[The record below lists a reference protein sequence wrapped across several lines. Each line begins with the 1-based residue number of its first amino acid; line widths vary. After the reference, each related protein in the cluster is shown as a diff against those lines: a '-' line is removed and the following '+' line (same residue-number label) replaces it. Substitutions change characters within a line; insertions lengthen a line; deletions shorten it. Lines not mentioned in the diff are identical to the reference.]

1 MQRSRQR
8 RPGNGRRIELA
19 LAPPGQDWLAGAMSI
34 QSTAEKAELLRS
46 LHIPGDPLIV
56 TNVWDSITA
65 RIVAGAD
72 GVKALATASH
82 SISEAHGVE
91 DGEGLDV
98 DEALAAARLIIRSV
112 DLPVSVDFEK
122 AYASDAAGT
131 RDNVWRLIEAGAA
144 GLNLEDSIGR
154 SKAELYDI
162 DTQVSKIAA
171 ARAAGDRA
179 GVPIVINARV
189 DALAGDPSLWDDAM
203 TRANA
208 YLDAG
213 ADVAFVLGLSTEET
227 VERALAAIHGK
238 VSVIANP
245 SQVPLARLAEL
256 GVSRVSFGPT
266 VMGLTLSHLR
276 DAATTLTAR
285 GDYPSELG
293 FAF

>member
-1 MQRSRQR
+1 
-8 RPGNGRRIELA
+8 
-19 LAPPGQDWLAGAMSI
+19 MSI
-34 QSTAEKAELLRS
+34 QSTAEKAEALRS

-65 RIVAGAD
+65 RIVAGAP

-82 SISEAHGVE
+82 GVSEAHGVE

-98 DEALAAARLIIRSV
+98 DEALAAARLIVRSV

-122 AYASDAAGT
+122 AYARDAAGT

-144 GLNLEDSIGR
+144 GLNIEDSIGR
-154 SKAELYDI
+154 DKAELYDI
-162 DTQVSKIAA
+162 DTQVSKVAA

-189 DALAGDPSLWDDAM
+189 DALAGDPTRWDGAM
-203 TRANA
+203 ARANA

-213 ADVAFVLGLSTEET
+213 ADVAFVLGLGTEEL
-227 VERALAAIHGK
+227 VEKAVAAIHGK
-238 VSVIANP
+238 VSVISGP
-245 SQVPLARLAEL
+245 SSVPLGRLAEL
-256 GVSRVSFGPT
+256 GVSRVSFGPGI
-266 VMGLTLSHLR
+266 MGLTLSHLR
-276 DAATTLTAR
+276 DAAETLTAR

-293 FAF
+293 FSF

>member
-1 MQRSRQR
+1 
-8 RPGNGRRIELA
+8 
-19 LAPPGQDWLAGAMSI
+19 MST

-46 LHIPGDPLIV
+46 LHVPGDPLIV

-65 RIVAGAD
+65 RIVAGVP

-98 DEALAAARLIIRSV
+98 DEALAAAQLVIRSV

-122 AYASDAAGT
+122 AYAKDAAGT
-131 RDNVWRLIEAGAA
+131 LDNVWRLIEAGAA
-144 GLNLEDSIGR
+144 GLNIEDSLGQA
-154 SKAELYDI
+154 KAPLYDI

-189 DALAGDPSLWDDAM
+189 DGLAADPSTFDDSVI
-203 TRANA
+203 RANA

-213 ADVAFVLGLSTEET
+213 ADVAFVLGLSTEDL
-227 VERALAAIHGK
+227 VKRALDEIHGR
-238 VSVIANP
+238 VSVISGP
-245 SQVPLARLAEL
+245 SSVPLARLAEL
-256 GVSRVSFGPT
+256 GVSRVSFGPGIL
-266 VMGLTLSHLR
+266 GLTLSHLR
-276 DAATTLTAR
+276 DAAEQLTAR
-285 GDYPSELG
+285 GDYPAELG
-293 FAF
+293 FSF

>member
-1 MQRSRQR
+1 
-8 RPGNGRRIELA
+8 
-19 LAPPGQDWLAGAMSI
+19 MSI

-203 TRANA
+203 NRANA

-227 VERALAAIHGK
+227 VERALAAIRGK

>member
-1 MQRSRQR
+1 
-8 RPGNGRRIELA
+8 
-19 LAPPGQDWLAGAMSI
+19 MST

-65 RIVAGAD
+65 RIVAGVP

-98 DEALAAARLIIRSV
+98 HEALAAAQLVIRAV

-122 AYASDAAGT
+122 AYAKDAAGT
-131 RDNVWRLIEAGAA
+131 LDNVWRLIEAGAA
-144 GLNLEDSIGR
+144 GLNIEDSLGQA
-154 SKAELYDI
+154 KAPLYDI

-189 DALAGDPSLWDDAM
+189 DGLAADPSTFDESV

-213 ADVAFVLGLSTEET
+213 ADVAFVLGLATEDL
-227 VERALAAIHGK
+227 VKRALDEIHGNL
-238 VSVIANP
+238 SVISGP
-245 SQVPLARLAEL
+245 SAVPLARLAEL
-256 GVSRVSFGPT
+256 GVSRVSFGPGIL
-266 VMGLTLSHLR
+266 GLTLSHLR
-276 DAATTLTAR
+276 DAAEQFTAR
-285 GDYPSELG
+285 GEYPAELG
-293 FAF
+293 FSF

>member
-1 MQRSRQR
+1 VPAS
-8 RPGNGRRIELA
+8 PG
-19 LAPPGQDWLAGAMSI
+19 WLAGRMSI
-34 QSTAEKAELLRS
+34 SSTAEKAELLRS
-46 LHIPGDPLIV
+46 MHVPGDPLIV

-65 RIVAGAD
+65 RIVAGAP

-98 DEALAAARLIIRSV
+98 DDMLAAARIIIRSV

-122 AYASDAAGT
+122 AYATDASGT
-131 RDNVWRLIEAGAA
+131 LDNVFRLIEEGAA
-144 GLNLEDSIGR
+144 GLNLEDSIGQA
-154 SKAELYDI
+154 KAPLYDI
-162 DTQVSKIAA
+162 DTQVSKVAA
-171 ARAAGDRA
+171 ARQAGDRA

-189 DALAGDPSLWDDAM
+189 DALAGDPDSFDDAI

-213 ADVAFVLGLSTEET
+213 ADCAFVLGLGTEDL
-227 VERALAAIHGK
+227 VKAALDQIHGK
-238 VSVIANP
+238 VSVISNP
-245 SQVPLARLAEL
+245 SSVPLARLAEL

-266 VMGLTLSHLR
+266 TMGLTLSHLR

-285 GDYPSELG
+285 GDYPAELG
-293 FAF
+293 FSF

>member
-1 MQRSRQR
+1 
-8 RPGNGRRIELA
+8 
-19 LAPPGQDWLAGAMSI
+19 MSI

-144 GLNLEDSIGR
+144 GLSLEDSIGR

>member
-1 MQRSRQR
+1 MVPHS
-8 RPGNGRRIELA
+8 A
-19 LAPPGQDWLAGAMSI
+19 DWLAGGMSI
-34 QSTAEKAELLRS
+34 SSTAEKAELLRS

-65 RIVAGAD
+65 RVVAGAP

-98 DEALAAARLIIRSV
+98 DEMLAAARIIIRSV

-122 AYASDAAGT
+122 AYAADAAGT
-131 RDNVWRLIEAGAA
+131 LDNVFRLIEEGAA
-144 GLNLEDSIGR
+144 GLNIEDSIGQA
-154 SKAELYDI
+154 KAPLYDL

-171 ARAAGDRA
+171 ARQAGDRA

-189 DALAGDPSLWDDAM
+189 DALAGDPDSFDDAVV
-203 TRANA
+203 RANA
-208 YLDAG
+208 YLAAG
-213 ADVAFVLGLSTEET
+213 ADCAFVLGLGTEDL
-227 VERALAAIHGK
+227 VKAALDRIDGK
-238 VSVIANP
+238 ISVISGAD
-245 SQVPLARLAEL
+245 SVPLARLAEL
-256 GVSRVSFGPT
+256 GVSRVSFGPKS
-266 VMGLTLSHLR
+266 MGLTLSHLR

-285 GDYPSELG
+285 GDYPAQLG

>member
-1 MQRSRQR
+1 
-8 RPGNGRRIELA
+8 
-19 LAPPGQDWLAGAMSI
+19 MSI

-82 SISEAHGVE
+82 SISEAHEVE

-256 GVSRVSFGPT
+256 GISRVSFGPT

-276 DAATTLTAR
+276 DAATTLTAK
-285 GDYPSELG
+285 GDYPAELG